1 MASRAINI
9 ILGGRLATRCSFG
22 SVLEPPLRLVFI
34 AVASLPSTIM
44 ASLDVR
50 DVLNLPAEGAGLRP
64 TKKQKTSTARPNLK
78 GLAREVQ
85 SLGGDNPIAIVPEIA
100 TFKKR
105 RFGSRKPA
113 ARWEMRAFRNSA
125 RSDQSLH
132 LRHWRKETD
141 DQSRATSQP
150 QSDGQTPGENG
161 MEVVRKADV
170 AEDSGFAKFN
180 VQVDVPQ
187 YSEDQYASNLV
198 SDDWTKDETD
208 YLFSL
213 ARDFDL
219 RWPLIWDRYDYTP
232 QLAGKV
238 KEEKDLD
245 GTDPNTAMIPAPK
258 PRTMEDLKK
267 RYYEVAA
274 KMMAVQKPVQYMTQA
289 EFSLHEMMANFNPA
303 SELQRKKFA
312 QDALS
317 RSTDEAR
324 EEEQLLIEVRRIVAR
339 QQKLNQDRQDLYRRL
354 DFPPTEQDITSFK
367 SSAGL
372 STLLQNLATADR
384 SKKRRPMLDTNGAN
398 TPGSAQPN
406 STPVSESRRES
417 IAAST
422 GGHRDSIGGGDR
434 PERPTKKGSQQQQQ
448 QQERKKLTEQ
458 EEKIYGVSHHDRLPS
473 GPTFRYERINKIL
486 TTKSNAQ
493 HQRITNTLAE
503 LDIPSRLNMPTRNV
517 VEGMEKLLTSIGNL
531 LEIRK
536 LNDKIDAEI
545 RLEQAKKAER
555 KKSIAIGTSGSEH
568 VNASSE
574 GPSGSTSACTG
585 QTADMTNGKNAGSR
599 SANQSSSSEDRPTSK
614 PTTNGAINGEKHG
627 LTNGNG
633 AENSDQTKAEN
644 SEDKNMRPQS
654 SGHKRS
660 ASVLSG
666 SSDKS
671 TKRLK
676 K

>member
-1 MASRAINI
+1 MASH
-9 ILGGRLATRCSFG
+9 
-22 SVLEPPLRLVFI
+22 
-34 AVASLPSTIM
+34 
-44 ASLDVR
+44 DVR
-50 DVLNLPAEGAGLRP
+50 DVLNLPSDNAGPRP
-64 TKKQKTSTARPNLK
+64 NKKQKTSTARPNLK

-113 ARWEMRAFRNSA
+113 ARWEMSPFHNSA
-125 RSDQSLH
+125 RSDQSLL
-132 LRHWRKETD
+132 LRHWRKETE

-150 QSDGQTPGENG
+150 QSDGQTPGDNG
-161 MEVVRKADV
+161 IEGTKRTDV
-170 AEDSGFAKFN
+170 TEDSSFAKFN

-198 SDDWTKDETD
+198 NDDWTKNETD
-208 YLFSL
+208 YLFEL

-219 RWPLIWDRYDYTP
+219 RWPLIWDRYDYSP
-232 QLAGKV
+232 QLPEDM
-238 KEEKDLD
+238 KEEKDAD
-245 GTDPNTAMIPAPK
+245 GTGPSIALIPAPK

-289 EFSLHEMMANFNPA
+289 EFSLHETMANFNPA
-303 SELQRKKFA
+303 SELARKKFA

-384 SKKRRPMLDTNGAN
+384 SKKRKPILDTNGAN
-398 TPGSAQPN
+398 TPGSAQPSAHPN
-406 STPVSESRRES
+406 STPVTESRRES

-422 GGHRDSIGGGDR
+422 GGHRDSIGGGER
-434 PERPTKKGSQQQQQ
+434 PERPSKKGSQQQQQ

-517 VEGMEKLLTSIGNL
+517 VEGMEKLLNSIGVL

-536 LNDKIDAEI
+536 LSDKIDAEI
-545 RLEQAKKAER
+545 RVEQAKNSDR
-555 KKSIAIGTSGSEH
+555 KKSISIAASGSEPANT
-568 VNASSE
+568 NAEGSSE
-574 GPSGSTSACTG
+574 SVSGKPS
-585 QTADMTNGKNAGSR
+585 
-599 SANQSSSSEDRPTSK
+599 E
-614 PTTNGAINGEKHG
+614 TTNLINGEKVGSSSTDKPNSGEDGPASKPVTDEGGNGTEKHE
-627 LTNGNG
+627 LTNGNE
-633 AENSDQTKAEN
+633 AENPAQGKAEAG
-644 SEDKNMRPQS
+644 EDRNTRPQS
-654 SGHKRS
+654 SGGQKRS

-666 SSDKS
+666 ASDDKS
-671 TKRLK
+671 AKRLK

>member
-1 MASRAINI
+1 MASHD
-9 ILGGRLATRCSFG
+9 
-22 SVLEPPLRLVFI
+22 VL
-34 AVASLPSTIM
+34 
-44 ASLDVR
+44 
-50 DVLNLPAEGAGLRP
+50 DVLNLPADGASSRP
-64 TKKQKTSTARPNLK
+64 TKKQKTAAPRPNLK

-85 SLGGDNPIAIVPEIA
+85 SLGGDNPIAIVPEIS

-113 ARWEMRAFRNSA
+113 ARWELSPFRNSA
-125 RSDQSLH
+125 RKDQTLQ
-132 LRHWRKETD
+132 LRHWKKETE

-150 QSDGQTPGENG
+150 QSDSQTPGDNAIEG
-161 MEVVRKADV
+161 VKKAD
-170 AEDSGFAKFN
+170 AIDDSGFAKFN

-187 YSEDQYASNLV
+187 YSEDQYNSNLIN
-198 SDDWTKDETD
+198 DDWTKEETD

-232 QLAGKV
+232 QLPDHI
-238 KEEKDLD
+238 KEEKDAD
-245 GTDPNTAMIPAPK
+245 GIDPDTAMIPAPQ

-289 EFSLHEMMANFNPA
+289 EFSLHETMANFNPA
-303 SELQRKKFA
+303 TEIQRKKFA
-312 QDALS
+312 QDALT
-317 RSTDEAR
+317 RSVDEAR

-367 SSAGL
+367 SSTGL
-372 STLLQNLATADR
+372 ATLLQNLASVDR
-384 SKKRRPMLDTNGAN
+384 SKKRKSILDVNGTN
-398 TPGSAQPN
+398 TPGSAQPSAHPN

-417 IAAST
+417 IAASA

-434 PERPTKKGSQQQQQ
+434 PERPSKKGAQQPQ

-503 LDIPSRLNMPTRNV
+503 LDIPGRLTMPTRSV
-517 VEGMEKLLTSIGNL
+517 VEEMEKLLASISVL
-531 LEIRK
+531 LDLRKVNDKLDGEIRV
-536 LNDKIDAEI
+536 
-545 RLEQAKKAER
+545 EQAKKADR
-555 KKSIAIGTSGSEH
+555 KKATAATTGASVGNENSTNGDGQSESAAAQTDKAGSLA
-568 VNASSE
+568 NGG
-574 GPSGSTSACTG
+574 GPDSTSTDKKNNDGAES
-585 QTADMTNGKNAGSR
+585 TNVI
-599 SANQSSSSEDRPTSK
+599 T
-614 PTTNGAINGEKHG
+614 NGEKKG
-627 LTNGNG
+627 LGEEKETESTNQPKTDNH
-633 AENSDQTKAEN
+633 
-644 SEDKNMRPQS
+644 EDKNTRPES
-654 SGHKRS
+654 SGGHKRS
-660 ASVLSG
+660 ASVMSG
-666 SSDKS
+666 VSDKS
-671 TKRLK
+671 SKRLK
-676 K
+676 KG

>member
-1 MASRAINI
+1 MASH
-9 ILGGRLATRCSFG
+9 
-22 SVLEPPLRLVFI
+22 
-34 AVASLPSTIM
+34 
-44 ASLDVR
+44 DVR
-50 DVLNLPAEGAGLRP
+50 DVLNLPADGSGPRP
-64 TKKQKTSTARPNLK
+64 TKKQRTGALRPNLK

-100 TFKKR
+100 SFKKR

-113 ARWEMRAFRNSA
+113 ARWEMSRFRNSA
-125 RSDQSLH
+125 RNDQSLQ
-132 LRHWRKETD
+132 LRHWKKETE

-161 MEVVRKADV
+161 SEAAKKTDTID
-170 AEDSGFAKFN
+170 DSGFAKFN
-180 VQVDVPQ
+180 VQVNVPQ
-187 YSEDQYASNLV
+187 YSDGQYNSNLAN
-198 SDDWTKDETD
+198 DDWTKDETD
-208 YLFSL
+208 YLFGL

-219 RWPLIWDRYDYTP
+219 RWPLIWDRYDYQELP
-232 QLAGKV
+232 EHV
-238 KEEKDLD
+238 KEEKDAD
-245 GTDPNTAMIPAPK
+245 GIDPDTAMIPVPK

-274 KMMAVQKPVQYMTQA
+274 KMMAVQKPVQYMSTV

-303 SELQRKKFA
+303 TETQRKKFA

-367 SSAGL
+367 SSSGL
-372 STLLQNLATADR
+372 STLLQNLANADR
-384 SKKRRPMLDTNGAN
+384 SKKR
-398 TPGSAQPN
+398 SAQPSAHPN

-417 IAAST
+417 IAASA
-422 GGHRDSIGGGDR
+422 GGHRDSIGGSER
-434 PERPTKKGSQQQQQ
+434 PERPSKKGGQQQQPQ
-448 QQERKKLTEQ
+448 QQERRKLTEQ

-503 LDIPSRLNMPTRNV
+503 LDIPSRLNMPTASV
-517 VEGMEKLLTSIGNL
+517 VEGMEKLLSHISNL

-536 LNDKIDAEI
+536 VADKLDAEI
-545 RLEQAKKAER
+545 RLEQAKGAER
-555 KKSIAIGTSGSEH
+555 KKSLALS
-568 VNASSE
+568 
-574 GPSGSTSACTG
+574 
-585 QTADMTNGKNAGSR
+585 
-599 SANQSSSSEDRPTSK
+599 SANVSAPAENATDKGSSDNPTDTSK
-614 PTTNGAINGEKHG
+614 AANTTNGESMDPTSTNKTNGSENMPTSQTTANNTVNGEKKD
-627 LTNGNG
+627 LTDNHESES
-633 AENSDQTKAEN
+633 ASQSKAEKT
-644 SEDKNMRPQS
+644 EDKNTRPES
-654 SGHKRS
+654 SGGHKRS

-666 SSDKS
+666 VSDKS
-671 TKRLK
+671 SKRLK

>member
-1 MASRAINI
+1 MASH
-9 ILGGRLATRCSFG
+9 
-22 SVLEPPLRLVFI
+22 
-34 AVASLPSTIM
+34 
-44 ASLDVR
+44 DVR
-50 DVLNLPAEGAGLRP
+50 DVLNLPADGAGLRP
-64 TKKQKTSTARPNLK
+64 SKKQKTGAPRPNLK

-113 ARWEMRAFRNSA
+113 ARWELTPFRNSA
-125 RSDQSLH
+125 REDLSLQ
-132 LRHWRKETD
+132 LRHWKKETE

-150 QSDGQTPGENG
+150 RSDGPTPGANG
-161 MEVVRKADV
+161 MDVVKAD
-170 AEDSGFAKFN
+170 AIDDSGFAKFN

-187 YSEDQYASNLV
+187 YSQDQYNSNLV

-208 YLFSL
+208 YLFDL

-219 RWPLIWDRYDYTP
+219 RWTLIWDRYDYA
-232 QLAGKV
+232 QELQGIV
-238 KEEKDLD
+238 KQERDMDDLD
-245 GTDPNTAMIPAPK
+245 TAMISTPK

-289 EFSLHEMMANFNPA
+289 EFSLHETMANFNPTI
-303 SELQRKKFA
+303 ELQRKKFA

-339 QQKLNQDRQDLYRRL
+339 QQRLNLDRQDLYRRL

-367 SSAGL
+367 SSSGL
-372 STLLQNLATADR
+372 STLLQNLASVDR
-384 SKKRRPMLDTNGAN
+384 SKKRKPVLDLNGIN
-398 TPGSAQPN
+398 TPGSAHPPGHPN
-406 STPVSESRRES
+406 ATPVSESRRES

-422 GGHRDSIGGGDR
+422 GGHRDSIGGGER
-434 PERPTKKGSQQQQQ
+434 PERPTKKGAQQQQ
-448 QQERKKLTEQ
+448 QQERRKLTEQ

-493 HQRITNTLAE
+493 HQRITNTLTE
-503 LDIPSRLNMPTRNV
+503 LDIPSRLNMPTRSV
-517 VEGMEKLLTSIGNL
+517 VESMEKLLNSISIL

-536 LNDKIDAEI
+536 MNDKLDGEI
-545 RLEQAKKAER
+545 RLEQAKKTER
-555 KKSIAIGTSGSEH
+555 RKAAALPTS
-568 VNASSE
+568 
-574 GPSGSTSACTG
+574 SGSTEAEAATSAEAPSEANAANGESKDSATANKARSGEDGTITKTG
-585 QTADMTNGKNAGSR
+585 TNGVA
-599 SANQSSSSEDRPTSK
+599 
-614 PTTNGAINGEKHG
+614 NGEG
-627 LTNGNG
+627 DNGF
-633 AENSDQTKAEN
+633 SDDDEI
-644 SEDKNMRPQS
+644 ES
-654 SGHKRS
+654 SGRLKGRGGEEKTIPPESSGRHKRS
-660 ASVLSG
+660 ASELSG
-666 SSDKS
+666 NSDKS
-671 TKRLK
+671 TKRQK

>member
-1 MASRAINI
+1 MASHDI
-9 ILGGRLATRCSFG
+9 
-22 SVLEPPLRLVFI
+22 
-34 AVASLPSTIM
+34 
-44 ASLDVR
+44 R
-50 DVLNLPAEGAGLRP
+50 DVLNLPADGAGLRP
-64 TKKQKTSTARPNLK
+64 TKKQKTGAARPNLK

-113 ARWEMRAFRNSA
+113 ARWEMSRFSNSA
-125 RSDQSLH
+125 RNDQSLQ
-132 LRHWRKETD
+132 LRHWKRETE

-150 QSDGQTPGENG
+150 RSDAQTPGENG
-161 MEVVRKADV
+161 LEVSKKTDAV
-170 AEDSGFAKFN
+170 EDSGFAKFN

-187 YSEDQYASNLV
+187 YSEDQYMSNLV
-198 SDDWTKDETD
+198 SDEWTKDETD
-208 YLFSL
+208 YLFDL
-213 ARDFDL
+213 ARGFDL
-219 RWPLIWDRYDYTP
+219 RWPVIWDRYDYTP
-232 QLAGKV
+232 QLPEGV
-238 KEEKDLD
+238 KEENDVD
-245 GTDPNTAMIPAPK
+245 GPDPDTAMIPAPK
-258 PRTMEDLKK
+258 SRTMEDLKK

-289 EFSLHEMMANFNPA
+289 EFSLHETMTNFNPTT
-303 SELQRKKFA
+303 ELQRKKFA
-312 QDALS
+312 QDALT
-317 RSTDEAR
+317 RSPDEAR

-339 QQKLNQDRQDLYRRL
+339 QQKLNQDRIDLYRRL
-354 DFPPTEQDITSFK
+354 DFPATEQDITSFK

-384 SKKRRPMLDTNGAN
+384 SKKRKPILDTTGAN
-398 TPGSAQPN
+398 TPGSAQPSAHPN
-406 STPVSESRRES
+406 STPISESRRES

-434 PERPTKKGSQQQQQ
+434 PERPSKKGSQQ

-503 LDIPSRLNMPTRNV
+503 LEIPSRLNMPTRSV
-517 VEGMEKLLTSIGNL
+517 VEGMEKLLNSISIL

-536 LNDKIDAEI
+536 LNDKLDGEI
-545 RLEQAKKAER
+545 RLEQAKNTER
-555 KKSIAIGTSGSEH
+555 KKSTNTAASGPEHAGT
-568 VNASSE
+568 SSE
-574 GPSGSTSACTG
+574 GPPESNSADTKPTVNTSEGDDADPTSADKANNSEDGSTQPLQNG
-585 QTADMTNGKNAGSR
+585 TANEEA
-599 SANQSSSSEDRPTSK
+599 
-614 PTTNGAINGEKHG
+614 KHE
-627 LTNGNG
+627 LSNDNG
-633 AENSDQTKAEN
+633 AEDSALADAEN
-644 SEDKNMRPQS
+644 KEDKDIRPQS
-654 SGHKRS
+654 SSGQKRS

-666 SSDKS
+666 ASDKS
-671 TKRLK
+671 AKRLK

>member
-1 MASRAINI
+1 MASH
-9 ILGGRLATRCSFG
+9 
-22 SVLEPPLRLVFI
+22 
-34 AVASLPSTIM
+34 
-44 ASLDVR
+44 DVR
-50 DVLNLPAEGAGLRP
+50 DVLNLPTDGTGLRP
-64 TKKQKTSTARPNLK
+64 TKKQKTGVTRPNLK

-113 ARWEMRAFRNSA
+113 ARWELSRFRNSA
-125 RSDQSLH
+125 RSDQTLH
-132 LRHWRKETD
+132 LRHWRKATD
-141 DQSRATSQP
+141 DQSRDTSQP

-161 MEVVRKADV
+161 EEVVKKTDAL
-170 AEDSGFAKFN
+170 EDSGFAKFN

-187 YSEDQYASNLV
+187 YSEDQYASNLI
-198 SDDWTKDETD
+198 SNDWTKDETD
-208 YLFSL
+208 YLFNL

-219 RWPLIWDRYDYTP
+219 RWPLIWDRYEYTP
-232 QLAGKV
+232 QLPDNV
-238 KEEKDLD
+238 KEEKDAD
-245 GTDPNTAMIPAPK
+245 GIDPDTAMIPTPK
-258 PRTMEDLKK
+258 PRTMEDLKR

-274 KMMAVQKPVQYMTQA
+274 KMMALQKPVQYMTQA
-289 EFSLHEMMANFNPA
+289 EFSLHETMANFNPV
-303 SELQRKKFA
+303 SETQRKKFA
-312 QDALS
+312 QDSLS

-384 SKKRRPMLDTNGAN
+384 SKKRKPILDTNGAL
-398 TPGSAQPN
+398 TPGSAQPSAHPN
-406 STPVSESRRES
+406 STPISESRRES

-434 PERPTKKGSQQQQQ
+434 PERPTKKGSQQQ

-503 LDIPSRLNMPTRNV
+503 LDIPSRLNMPTRSV
-517 VEGMEKLLTSIGNL
+517 VEGMEKLLNSIGIL
-531 LEIRK
+531 LEVRK

-545 RLEQAKKAER
+545 RLEQAKSAER
-555 KKSIAIGTSGSEH
+555 KKSSSMAASGSEH
-568 VNASSE
+568 VGTNSE
-574 GPSGSTSACTG
+574 GPSEPASAYTGSGVGTGHGVSANSTSE
-585 QTADMTNGKNAGSR
+585 DKTNNT
-599 SANQSSSSEDRPTSK
+599 EDTPTSK
-614 PTTNGAINGEKHG
+614 PTTNGVVNGEGNHE

-633 AENSDQTKAEN
+633 AENSGDTKAEN

-654 SGHKRS
+654 SGGHKRS

-666 SSDKS
+666 ASDKS
-671 TKRLK
+671 AKRLK

>member
-1 MASRAINI
+1 MASHD
-9 ILGGRLATRCSFG
+9 
-22 SVLEPPLRLVFI
+22 VL
-34 AVASLPSTIM
+34 
-44 ASLDVR
+44 
-50 DVLNLPAEGAGLRP
+50 DVLNLPSDSAGLRP
-64 TKKQKTSTARPNLK
+64 TKKQKTGPARPNLK

-100 TFKKR
+100 IFKKR

-113 ARWEMRAFRNSA
+113 ARWHLSPFRNSA
-125 RSDQSLH
+125 RDDQSLV
-132 LRHWRKETD
+132 LRHWKKETD
-141 DQSRATSQP
+141 DQSRAASQP
-150 QSDGQTPGENG
+150 QSDGQTP
-161 MEVVRKADV
+161 ADSAAEGAKKTDV
-170 AEDSGFAKFN
+170 TEDSGFAKFN

-198 SDDWTKDETD
+198 NDDWTKDETD
-208 YLFSL
+208 YLFEL

-219 RWPLIWDRYDYTP
+219 RWPLIWDRYDYSP
-232 QLAGKV
+232 QLPDDIKQ
-238 KEEKDLD
+238 EKDAD
-245 GTDPNTAMIPAPK
+245 GTDSNVAMIPAPK

-289 EFSLHEMMANFNPA
+289 EFSLHETMANFNPV
-303 SELQRKKFA
+303 SEMQRKKFA

-367 SSAGL
+367 TSAGL

-384 SKKRRPMLDTNGAN
+384 SKKRKPILDTNGAN
-398 TPGSAQPN
+398 TPGSAQPSAHPN
-406 STPVSESRRES
+406 STPVTESRRES
-417 IAAST
+417 IAASI
-422 GGHRDSIGGGDR
+422 GGHRDSIGGGER
-434 PERPTKKGSQQQQQ
+434 PERPSKKGSQQQQ

-503 LDIPSRLNMPTRNV
+503 LDIPSRLNMPTRSV
-517 VEGMEKLLTSIGNL
+517 VEGMEKLLNSIGIL

-536 LNDKIDAEI
+536 LSDKIDAEI
-545 RLEQAKKAER
+545 RVEQAKSADR
-555 KKSIAIGTSGSEH
+555 KKSTSIA
-568 VNASSE
+568 ASSSGLINTNLE
-574 GPSGSTSACTG
+574 GSSESASTKPSENNNTANGDKTG
-585 QTADMTNGKNAGSR
+585 
-599 SANQSSSSEDRPTSK
+599 SSSADKPNGNEEDSASK
-614 PTTNGAINGEKHG
+614 PITEEAVDRT
-627 LTNGNG
+627 
-633 AENSDQTKAEN
+633 AENELANGDGPEKSDQATEN
-644 SEDKNMRPQS
+644 GEDKNLRPQS
-654 SGHKRS
+654 SGGHKRS

-666 SSDKS
+666 GSDKS
-671 TKRLK
+671 SKRLK

>member
-1 MASRAINI
+1 MASHDI
-9 ILGGRLATRCSFG
+9 
-22 SVLEPPLRLVFI
+22 
-34 AVASLPSTIM
+34 
-44 ASLDVR
+44 R
-50 DVLNLPAEGAGLRP
+50 DVLNLPAEGTGLRP
-64 TKKQKTSTARPNLK
+64 TKKPKTSAPRPNLK

-85 SLGGDNPIAIVPEIA
+85 SLGGDNPIAIVPEIS

-113 ARWEMRAFRNSA
+113 ARWELSPFRNSA
-125 RSDQSLH
+125 RSDQSLQ
-132 LRHWRKETD
+132 LRHWKKETE

-150 QSDGQTPGENG
+150 QSDGQTPGENST
-161 MEVVRKADV
+161 EPAKKTDAVD
-170 AEDSGFAKFN
+170 DSNFAKFN

-187 YSEDQYASNLV
+187 YSEDQYNSNLV
-198 SDDWTKDETD
+198 NDDWTKDETD
-208 YLFSL
+208 YLFGL

-219 RWPLIWDRYDYTP
+219 RWPLIWDRYDYAP
-232 QLAGKV
+232 QLLGNV
-238 KEEKDLD
+238 KEESDVD
-245 GTDPNTAMIPAPK
+245 GTDSNTAIIPAPK
-258 PRTMEDLKK
+258 PRTLEDLKK

-289 EFSLHEMMANFNPA
+289 EFSLHEMMANFNPV

-339 QQKLNQDRQDLYRRL
+339 QQKLNQERQDLYRRL

-384 SKKRRPMLDTNGAN
+384 SKKRKPILDTNGAN
-398 TPGSAQPN
+398 TPGSAQPSAQPN

-422 GGHRDSIGGGDR
+422 GGHRDSIGGGER

-448 QQERKKLTEQ
+448 QERKKLSEQ
-458 EEKIYGVSHHDRLPS
+458 EEQIYGVSHHDRLPS

-503 LDIPSRLNMPTRNV
+503 LDIPGRLNMPTRSV
-517 VEGMEKLLTSIGNL
+517 VEGMEKLLGSIGIL

-536 LNDKIDAEI
+536 LNDKIEAEI

-555 KKSIAIGTSGSEH
+555 KKAAGTAASGSEEA
-568 VNASSE
+568 NKSSE
-574 GPSGSTSACTG
+574 ISSESASANTNEA
-585 QTADMTNGKNAGSR
+585 THTTNGENTGSI
-599 SANQSSSSEDRPTSK
+599 SAEKESNSEDGPTSK
-614 PTTNGAINGEKHG
+614 PTTNSTVNGGERHE
-627 LTNGNG
+627 LTNGND
-633 AENSDQTKAEN
+633 AADMEQAKAEN
-644 SEDKNMRPQS
+644 GEDNNIRPTS

-666 SSDKS
+666 VSDKS